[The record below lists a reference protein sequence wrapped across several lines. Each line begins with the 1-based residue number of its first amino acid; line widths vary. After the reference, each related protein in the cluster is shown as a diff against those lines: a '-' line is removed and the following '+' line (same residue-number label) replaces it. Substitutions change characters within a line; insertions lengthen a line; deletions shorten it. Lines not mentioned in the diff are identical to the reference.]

1 MWLKNVDRQLL
12 IQGTD
17 FNTVVLIRH
26 GLELE
31 PDEKKLIFKNE
42 IRVRMA
48 RHNIHGSN
56 STCPYV
62 SE

>member
-17 FNTVVLIRH
+17 FNTVFHYCMNNTVFRIRH

-31 PDEKKLIFKNE
+31 SDEKKLIFDD
-42 IRVRMA
+42 
-48 RHNIHGSN
+48 
-56 STCPYV
+56 
-62 SE
+62 

>member
-17 FNTVVLIRH
+17 FNTDNTVVRIRH

-31 PDEKKLIFKNE
+31 PDEKKLIFDD
-42 IRVRMA
+42 
-48 RHNIHGSN
+48 
-56 STCPYV
+56 
-62 SE
+62 